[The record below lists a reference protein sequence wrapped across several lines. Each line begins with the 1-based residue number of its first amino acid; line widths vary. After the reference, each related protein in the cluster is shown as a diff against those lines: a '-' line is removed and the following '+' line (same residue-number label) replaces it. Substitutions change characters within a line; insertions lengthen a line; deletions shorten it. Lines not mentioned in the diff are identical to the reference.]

1 MTLKIQGLHIIRRL
15 VDVHISRSNGV
26 RASEPPT
33 REVKDVTCIAASWI
47 ALVCSNTKS
56 NLSLGR

>member
-1 MTLKIQGLHIIRRL
+1 MTLRIQGLHIIRRL

-33 REVKDVTCIAASWI
+33 REVKDVTWIASWI
-47 ALVCSNTKS
+47 ALGCSNTKS

>member
-1 MTLKIQGLHIIRRL
+1 MTLRIQGLHIIRRL

-33 REVKDVTCIAASWI
+33 REVKDVTWI
-47 ALVCSNTKS
+47 ASFGLRLVVAILKVISV
-56 NLSLGR
+56 

>member
-1 MTLKIQGLHIIRRL
+1 MTLRIQGLHIIRRL

-33 REVKDVTCIAASWI
+33 REVKDVTCIA
-47 ALVCSNTKS
+47 LCM
-56 NLSLGR
+56 

>member
-33 REVKDVTCIAASWI
+33 REVKDVTCIAAP
-47 ALVCSNTKS
+47 
-56 NLSLGR
+56 LGLRLYVAILKVISV